1 MANMQADMKDLLIRE
16 NELIEQISC
25 ETSLSQ
31 LSLLISELS
40 RLLIQEQQ
48 FYDHLS
54 PEDHLNDPSSN

>member
-1 MANMQADMKDLLIRE
+1 MANMPADMKDLLIRE

-25 ETSLSQ
+25 ETNLSQ

-40 RLLIQEQQ
+40 RLLIQEEQ
-48 FYDHLS
+48 FCGHLS